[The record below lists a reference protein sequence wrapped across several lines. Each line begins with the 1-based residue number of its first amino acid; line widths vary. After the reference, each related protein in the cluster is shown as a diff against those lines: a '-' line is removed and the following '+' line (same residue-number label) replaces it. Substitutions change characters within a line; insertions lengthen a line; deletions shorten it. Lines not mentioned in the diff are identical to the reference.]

1 MIKCLPTV
9 SPLVGHLKHRSRS
22 TKWTPFAARLLTGTL
37 LLTPMLTPPKALDE
51 LESLLGRGG
60 VLVT

>member
-37 LLTPMLTPPKALDE
+37 LLTPPKALDE